1 MKPILKF
8 QKFVSSTCV
17 LCSNSINRTR
27 VSGTHA
33 LHFSGKPHIIPTHT
47 NSFLLSYNMM
57 CCMNNE
63 IEPKIKSAWP
73 SEFDQYPD
81 RLCSN
86 VNLFMLAIKRNSF
99 ILEHTNGDRLRRGL
113 DLSVIQFMVL

>member
-1 MKPILKF
+1 
-8 QKFVSSTCV
+8 
-17 LCSNSINRTR
+17 
-27 VSGTHA
+27 
-33 LHFSGKPHIIPTHT
+33 
-47 NSFLLSYNMM
+47 
-57 CCMNNE
+57 MNNE